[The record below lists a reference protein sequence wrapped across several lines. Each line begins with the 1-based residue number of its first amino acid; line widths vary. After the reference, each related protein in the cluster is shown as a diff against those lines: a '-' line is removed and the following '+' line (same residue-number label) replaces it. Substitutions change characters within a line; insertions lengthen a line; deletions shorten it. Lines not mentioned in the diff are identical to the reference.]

1 MSESTN
7 EYKYDEQ
14 EQLRYAETLTDP
26 KGTMKP
32 TAVSLGSTD
41 SSRIE
46 RMLESPESNYV
57 QIAGL
62 MNALK
67 RKNGTVGSTLR
78 YLSSHLTYNYTLF
91 ATANEKSGFK
101 ISGTED
107 EFLEAAMFID
117 SYGVK
122 RMSSYFTQQ
131 VLTNGMA
138 FFYEIKD
145 SKGVSYMEFPIGW
158 GRISSVKNGVY
169 RWEID
174 MSQIKDEL
182 IPYMP
187 NEIQKAAEQM
197 KSSGS
202 MDEKRW
208 REGKYFR
215 LSDKA
220 VAFCIDPNA
229 MSNGGIAI
237 SEFSSLLVDSLRL
250 EKAKNNIEIKDDID
264 TVRIIHGKIPLDK
277 ESKPSMSAKA
287 AREYDNALKRTLPK
301 GVVGIVNPM
310 ELSNVPLN
318 GSGST
323 KSYEIA
329 DKAQK
334 QLFMSTGT
342 PASLFGDA
350 TNSSNIVKLTVKKD
364 AAWLYTTI
372 LPMLEAYYNSVL
384 LGFKT
389 QSNLV
394 YRTSFL
400 RQSNFT
406 IDDDVKLLKEAV
418 TMGGSRLDYLA
429 SLGNEPIEVYS
440 KLVMEQRMLDIDSI
454 MLPKQTSFTM
464 SSKDSSNGAGRPVEA
479 NPTDDTDRINDS
491 K

>member
-1 MSESTN
+1 
-7 EYKYDEQ
+7 
-14 EQLRYAETLTDP
+14 
-26 KGTMKP
+26 MKP

-57 QIAGL
+57 QISGL

-78 YLSSHLTYNYTLF
+78 YLMSHLTYNYTLF
-91 ATANEKSGFK
+91 SAPNEKSGFTMQAAT
-101 ISGTED
+101 TED
-107 EFLEAAMFID
+107 YLGAAAFID
-117 SYGVK
+117 MYGVK
-122 RMSSYFTQQ
+122 RMSPYFTLQ

-138 FFYEIKD
+138 FFYELKD

-182 IPYMP
+182 LPYMP

-197 KSSGS
+197 KSKGS

-208 REGKYFR
+208 RDGKFFR

-220 VAFCIDPNA
+220 VAFCIDPSA

-250 EKAKNNIEIKDDID
+250 ERAKNNIEIKDDID
-264 TVRIIHGKIPLDK
+264 TVRIVHAKIPLDK
-277 ESKPSMSAKA
+277 DSKPAMSAKA
-287 AREYDNALKRTLPK
+287 AREYDSALKRALPK
-301 GVVGIVNPM
+301 GVVGVTNPM

-342 PASLFGDA
+342 PASLFGSE
-350 TNSSNIVKLTVKKD
+350 TTSSNIVKLTVKKD
-364 AAWLYTTI
+364 ASWLYTTI
-372 LPMLEAYYNSVL
+372 LPMLESYYNSIL
-384 LGFKT
+384 AGFKT
-389 QSNLV
+389 QGGLT
-394 YRTSFL
+394 YRASFL

-406 IDDDVKLLKEAV
+406 IEDDIKVLKEAV

-429 SLGNEPIEVYS
+429 SLGSEPLEIYS
-440 KLVMEQRMLDIDSI
+440 KLMMEQQILDIDSI

-464 SSKDSSNGAGRPVEA
+464 SSSDSSNGAGRPTTS

-491 K
+491 N